1 MEGRAVPQLSVVPVP
16 CLSDNY
22 AYLVRC
28 EATKEVAVVD
38 PSEAPPVLA
47 ALRQRGFAAKAIWN
61 THHHHDHTGGNE
73 ELAKELGTPWVS
85 GHTSDRGRIPGQ
97 TRFLAAGDR
106 FPLGKLSVEVLHIPG
121 HTLGAIAYVVRSE
134 EEVVIFTGDTMF
146 HGGCGRL
153 FEGTPAQM
161 HASLTSLVALG
172 DDVRVFPGHEYT
184 VQNLRFAKSV
194 EPSLSAIDDA
204 LAAAEKLR
212 AAGQPTVGTTMK
224 LEKETNPFV
233 RVESPELRKTLGIRS
248 AADAAE
254 ALRVVR
260 EAKKAFL

>member
-1 MEGRAVPQLSVVPVP
+1 MPQLSVVPVP

-28 EATKEVAVVD
+28 DATGDVAVVD

-47 ALRQRGFAAKAIWN
+47 ALEDRGFAATSIWN

-73 ELAKELGTPWVS
+73 ALAKELGARWVS

-97 TRFLAAGDR
+97 TKFLAAGDR
-106 FPLGKLSVEVLHIPG
+106 FALGKLSVEVLHIPG

-134 EEVVIFTGDTMF
+134 DEVVVFTGDTMF

-153 FEGTPAQM
+153 FEGTPAEM

-184 VQNLRFAKSV
+184 VQNLRFARSV
-194 EPSLSAIDDA
+194 EPSCSATRDA
-204 LAAAEKLR
+204 LAAAETLR
-212 AAGQPTVGTTMK
+212 AAGQPTVGTRMK

-233 RVESPELRKTLGIRS
+233 RVGSAELRETLGIARD
-248 AADAAE
+248 ADDAE

-260 EAKKAFL
+260 EAKNAFR